1 MIFHRRVVDDVDNGT
16 HDGGT
21 VAGDAVQKRFEPAL
35 NEQKVEN
42 KNMFFLKKPDG
53 VLGIRTR
60 GPQNGRR
67 RRNHGSMAATKLKYF
82 CFNRTCD

>member
-42 KNMFFLKKPDG
+42 KNMFFFKK
-53 VLGIRTR
+53 
-60 GPQNGRR
+60 
-67 RRNHGSMAATKLKYF
+67 A
-82 CFNRTCD
+82 

>member
-35 NEQKVEN
+35 NEQKAEN
-42 KNMFFLKKPDG
+42 KNMFFFKKSING
-53 VLGIRTR
+53 VLLIRTR
-60 GPQNGRR
+60 GRRMVGADETTDLWRPQ
-67 RRNHGSMAATKLKYF
+67 S
-82 CFNRTCD
+82 

>member
-1 MIFHRRVVDDVDNGT
+1 MIFHRRVVDDVDDGT

-42 KNMFFLKKPDG
+42 KNMFFLKK
-53 VLGIRTR
+53 IRWCAWNSNP
-60 GPQNGRR
+60 G
-67 RRNHGSMAATKLKYF
+67 AAEW
-82 CFNRTCD
+82 

>member
-42 KNMFFLKKPDG
+42 KNMFFLKKK
-53 VLGIRTR
+53 
-60 GPQNGRR
+60 
-67 RRNHGSMAATKLKYF
+67 A
-82 CFNRTCD
+82 